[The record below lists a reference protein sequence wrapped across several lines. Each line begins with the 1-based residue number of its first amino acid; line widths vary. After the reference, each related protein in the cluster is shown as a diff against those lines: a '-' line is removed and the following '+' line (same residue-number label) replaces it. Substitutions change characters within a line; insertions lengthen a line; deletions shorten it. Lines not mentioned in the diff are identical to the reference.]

1 MKHPE
6 SLVNFIAAYGT
17 HSSITGA
24 TTLDDKR
31 AAANLLVFGD
41 QTLDPDGIPGSGD
54 ETVVAAPADRL
65 DFLMSTGAWASG
77 ADGVTITG
85 LDDVDFWI
93 GGLAEEKTPF
103 GGMLG
108 STFNFVF
115 EDQLE
120 KLQNADRFYY
130 LERTAGLNFVTEL
143 ENNSFA
149 KLVMANTDATHLPA
163 LMFLTTAILEVDQAR
178 QFNEFVIPGPDGV
191 LGTADDLPGSAD
203 PVGDNPLVPL
213 VMRDDPLTPGPDANY
228 LRYTGAETVTIGG
241 TDGDDTL
248 IAGDSDDD
256 TVYGDGGND
265 RIDGGY
271 GNDSLRGGPGDDIIT
286 DLGGDDIIQGDDG
299 NDVIHG
305 GNGLNLI
312 LGGFG
317 NDFIVVG
324 EDGGEAFGGPGNDF
338 MLGSSG
344 VEQDLGNEGDDW
356 LEDGLLDGSPGDSF
370 DPFSRDLIVG
380 NDVYVGRGGPDIMN
394 AEGGDDIMVGSAGPG
409 DKYIGASGFDW
420 ATFKDDGAGVSMD
433 LNVRVFAAGPVP
445 LAAGIIA
452 RFSSVEGLSG
462 SQYSDYLRGDNVD
475 ATLIPLSGAQGSVLT
490 NFGLVDGLRAFV
502 GSAGNG
508 ADGIAGTADDSFGT
522 GNIILGGDGS
532 DVIEGRGGDDLIDG
546 DMWLNVR
553 ISVREN
559 NDGSG
564 AEIASFDSMVPLVP
578 FMLDGTYNPGQLV
591 IQREI
596 LDGSGGFNFDTAS
609 YAGNRANYTVATA
622 ADGSLIVTDVVNG
635 VGGGIGGG
643 GGGGLISGGS
653 DRLTNI
659 ERLRFADQT
668 IVLVAGLNA
677 EPEGLLQI
685 LDTTSGLPAPVP
697 EVGQVLTVSAAGVTD
712 ADNPGGV
719 VPGPFTYY
727 WQVDRGTGVFEDII
741 IATGVG
747 VEPVTGETFTVTP
760 DLDGLAIRVRGIYQ
774 DANGVLEEVRSTPTV
789 AVGTAIVGTE
799 VDDVLVGTA
808 ADDLIL
814 GLGGNDTLSGLAGN
828 DTLFGG
834 DGNDTLLGGGGND
847 TLNGDAGNDSLGGG
861 NGNDILNGDAGDD
874 LLNGGPGADTMA
886 GGLGDDVFIVDDAGD
901 VVAEAA
907 GEGTDTVRTTLTS
920 FSLGLNLENLV
931 FIGAGDFSGTG
942 NELANSIT
950 GGNGNDTLG
959 GGAGND
965 TLIGGNGNDS
975 FDGGTGADA
984 MAGGPGDDSFIVDDA
999 GDTVIGGA
1007 GTDTVFTTL
1016 SSYGLPAGVENVTYT
1031 GAGDFSNTGNA
1042 LANVVTGGAG
1052 NDTLNGGP
1060 GSDTLIGGA
1069 GDDTINGGGSSDVL
1083 DGGTGDDSLGGGNG
1097 NDTITGGD
1105 GVDLLLGGAGDD
1117 SLDGGAG
1124 NDTMNSGGGNDLLNG
1139 GEGDDVLQGST
1150 GNDVLDGGNGNDSL
1164 SSGAGND
1171 RLTGGAGDDT
1181 MNGGGNFDVFVFA
1194 PGFGDD
1200 TIVGFD
1206 ANPGGGGQDLL
1217 DISALGITAG
1227 TFAGAVTVTDLG
1239 ADLLISIGADSITLA
1254 NVANPAVI
1262 TQADF
1267 ILGA

>member
-1 MKHPE
+1 MYRFGHSMLTETIDRLDENFVSSEIGLIQAFLNPLAFAESGPTADAAAGAIIRGVTRQVGNEIDEFVTEALRNNLLGLPLDLPAINLARGRDTGIPSLNAARREFHAGTGDSQLTPYTSWGDFVQHMKHPE

-502 GSAGNG
+502 GSA
-508 ADGIAGTADDSFGT
+508 
-522 GNIILGGDGS
+522 
-532 DVIEGRGGDDLIDG
+532 
-546 DMWLNVR
+546 
-553 ISVREN
+553 
-559 NDGSG
+559 
-564 AEIASFDSMVPLVP
+564 
-578 FMLDGTYNPGQLV
+578 
-591 IQREI
+591 
-596 LDGSGGFNFDTAS
+596 
-609 YAGNRANYTVATA
+609 
-622 ADGSLIVTDVVNG
+622 
-635 VGGGIGGG
+635 
-643 GGGGLISGGS
+643 
-653 DRLTNI
+653 
-659 ERLRFADQT
+659 RLRRQCRQRRRWHRRHGRRQLRHRQHHPRRRRQRRHRGPWRRRPDRRRH
-668 IVLVAGLNA
+668 VAQRA
-677 EPEGLLQI
+677 HQRAREQRR
-685 LDTTSGLPAPVP
+685 
-697 EVGQVLTVSAAGVTD
+697 QRCR
-712 ADNPGGV
+712 
-719 VPGPFTYY
+719 
-727 WQVDRGTGVFEDII
+727 DRQ
-741 IATGVG
+741 
-747 VEPVTGETFTVTP
+747 
-760 DLDGLAIRVRGIYQ
+760 LRQ
-774 DANGVLEEVRSTPTV
+774 H
-789 AVGTAIVGTE
+789 
-799 VDDVLVGTA
+799 
-808 ADDLIL
+808 
-814 GLGGNDTLSGLAGN
+814 
-828 DTLFGG
+828 
-834 DGNDTLLGGGGND
+834 
-847 TLNGDAGNDSLGGG
+847 
-861 NGNDILNGDAGDD
+861 
-874 LLNGGPGADTMA
+874 GA
-886 GGLGDDVFIVDDAGD
+886 
-901 VVAEAA
+901 
-907 GEGTDTVRTTLTS
+907 
-920 FSLGLNLENLV
+920 
-931 FIGAGDFSGTG
+931 
-942 NELANSIT
+942 
-950 GGNGNDTLG
+950 
-959 GGAGND
+959 
-965 TLIGGNGNDS
+965 
-975 FDGGTGADA
+975 
-984 MAGGPGDDSFIVDDA
+984 
-999 GDTVIGGA
+999 
-1007 GTDTVFTTL
+1007 
-1016 SSYGLPAGVENVTYT
+1016 
-1031 GAGDFSNTGNA
+1031 
-1042 LANVVTGGAG
+1042 
-1052 NDTLNGGP
+1052 
-1060 GSDTLIGGA
+1060 
-1069 GDDTINGGGSSDVL
+1069 
-1083 DGGTGDDSLGGGNG
+1083 
-1097 NDTITGGD
+1097 
-1105 GVDLLLGGAGDD
+1105 
-1117 SLDGGAG
+1117 
-1124 NDTMNSGGGNDLLNG
+1124 
-1139 GEGDDVLQGST
+1139 
-1150 GNDVLDGGNGNDSL
+1150 
-1164 SSGAGND
+1164 
-1171 RLTGGAGDDT
+1171 
-1181 MNGGGNFDVFVFA
+1181 
-1194 PGFGDD
+1194 
-1200 TIVGFD
+1200 
-1206 ANPGGGGQDLL
+1206 
-1217 DISALGITAG
+1217 
-1227 TFAGAVTVTDLG
+1227 AGAVHARRHLQSRPAGDPARDPRRQRRIQLRHRELRRQSRQLYG
-1239 ADLLISIGADSITLA
+1239 RHRSRRLADRD
-1254 NVANPAVI
+1254 
-1262 TQADF
+1262 
-1267 ILGA
+1267 